1 MNYDITP
8 LTDVM
13 AALLGE
19 NGCPWDKE
27 QTHESLRKNLL
38 EESHE
43 VIEAIDTNDME
54 HLKEELGD
62 LLLQIVFHAKLAEQ
76 EGAFNFNDVVESITA
91 KMIRRHPHIFADVKA
106 DDAEAVLT
114 NWEAIKKQEK
124 AEKGI
129 TEQEEPA
136 SIMSKLPPTLPALMK
151 AEKVQQ
157 KAHRVGFD
165 WDDIEGPKAKIAE
178 EVAEIDDAIAANG
191 AGIKLRT
198 QHIGGAVAI
207 GNLLPCHQRH
217 HRCVQRSGQ
226 WLQQRNIRQP
236 FRGFP
241 FRYCFAADT
250 EFFCQLVLCQP
261 FRFPQ
266 LFYDCPRDICIHN
279 QHSFLLPYFQYITYS
294 LRSQPTLRGI
304 RKPALRFGQAGFLS
318 CFHYYS
324 RFASA
329 ISASR
334 SYTPSSESTPRL
346 NSDGNSPRS
355 SASKSSRHCPFS

>member
-13 AALLGE
+13 ATLLGE

-43 VIEAIDTNDME
+43 VIEAIDTHDIE

-76 EGAFNFNDVVESITA
+76 EGAFNFNDVVETITE
-91 KMIRRHPHIFADVKA
+91 KMIRRHPHIFADVQA

-124 AEKGI
+124 AEKGTA
-129 TEQEEPA
+129 TEEGESS

-178 EVAEIDDAIAANG
+178 EVAEIDDAISEYGLGSSEVEAEVG
-191 AGIKLRT
+191 DLLFS
-198 QHIGGAVAI
+198 AV
-207 GNLLPCHQRH
+207 NL
-217 HRCVQRSGQ
+217 
-226 WLQQRNIRQP
+226 
-236 FRGFP
+236 
-241 FRYCFAADT
+241 
-250 EFFCQLVLCQP
+250 
-261 FRFPQ
+261 
-266 LFYDCPRDICIHN
+266 
-279 QHSFLLPYFQYITYS
+279 
-294 LRSQPTLRGI
+294 
-304 RKPALRFGQAGFLS
+304 
-318 CFHYYS
+318 S
-324 RFASA
+324 RFAKVDPEQA
-329 ISASR
+329 LNR
-334 SYTPSSESTPRL
+334 SVEKFVNRFRAMERKIMLDKKDFGNYTVEEL
-346 NSDGNSPRS
+346 DILWEK
-355 SASKSSRHCPFS
+355 SKAEEQKM

>member
-1 MNYDITP
+1 MNYDVTP

-13 AALLGE
+13 DTLLGE

-27 QTHESLRKNLL
+27 QTHDSLRKNLL

-76 EGAFNFNDVVESITA
+76 EGAFNFNDVVDAVTS

-129 TEQEEPA
+129 VEQESFS
-136 SIMSKLPPTLPALMK
+136 SIMGKLPPTLPALMK

-165 WDDIEGPKAKIAE
+165 WDDIAGPKAKIVE
-178 EVAEIDDAIAANG
+178 EVAEIDAAIAESG
-191 AGIKLRT
+191 LGSSKVEEEVGDLLFS
-198 QHIGGAVAI
+198 AV
-207 GNLLPCHQRH
+207 NL
-217 HRCVQRSGQ
+217 
-226 WLQQRNIRQP
+226 
-236 FRGFP
+236 
-241 FRYCFAADT
+241 
-250 EFFCQLVLCQP
+250 
-261 FRFPQ
+261 
-266 LFYDCPRDICIHN
+266 
-279 QHSFLLPYFQYITYS
+279 
-294 LRSQPTLRGI
+294 
-304 RKPALRFGQAGFLS
+304 
-318 CFHYYS
+318 S
-324 RFASA
+324 RFAKVDPEQA
-329 ISASR
+329 LNR
-334 SYTPSSESTPRL
+334 SVDKFVNRFRAMERKIMLDKKEFGNYTVEEL
-346 NSDGNSPRS
+346 DVLWEQ
-355 SASKSSRHCPFS
+355 SKVEERKL